1 MADFALGQA
10 CRTFTSDRG
19 STSSG
24 VTVTS
29 STTINTM
36 GAFAELDASTEEEA
50 VGLKISILKASVVG
64 SSTLSFLMNIGIG
77 PATEEVLIEGIHFA
91 EDNTDTNHGFYT
103 YEFPVSIAKGSR
115 ITAQCQS
122 NSTDADSVN
131 ILAEFIV
138 GSFES
143 SPGYGGIVSYGVNS
157 STSNGT
163 TVDPGTSAN
172 TLGAW
177 AELVDPCEELKG
189 FTLSM
194 GFNARTSI
202 STNSTIFEI
211 GIGATGTSGDEVVI
225 AAGMSMNKGTFESA
239 SADTCFRNVS
249 IPDGARL
256 VVRSQCSDGNAGLN
270 LSSIVFHGA
279 K

>member
-29 STTINTM
+29 STTSDTM
-36 GAFAELDASTEEEA
+36 GAFAVLDASTEEEA
-50 VGLKISILKASVVG
+50 IGIRISILKASVVG
-64 SSTLSFLMNIGIG
+64 SLPKSFLMNIGIG
-77 PATEEVLIEGIHFA
+77 PATEEILIEGIHFA
-91 EDNTDTNHGFYT
+91 EDNTDTNHGFYI
-103 YEFPVSIAKGSR
+103 YEFPVAIPKGSR

-131 ILAEFIV
+131 ILAEFTV

-143 SPGYGGIVSYGVNS
+143 NVGYGGIVSYGINAG
-157 STSNGT
+157 TSNGT

-194 GFNARTSI
+194 GMNARTSV
-202 STNSTIFEI
+202 STNVTIFEV

-225 AAGMSMNKGTFESA
+225 SEGMSMNKGTFES
-239 SADTCFRNVS
+239 SSGDTSFRNVS
-249 IPDGARL
+249 IPEGARL
-256 VVRSQCSDGNAGLN
+256 VIRSQCSDASAGVN
-270 LSSIVFHGA
+270 LSSVVFHGA